1 LEGFFFVAGPSPTLA
16 FLTFMSQDFRTV
28 WASCLRVIRA
38 EVGEQSF
45 RTWFEPIAPVELHG
59 KVLTIQVPSVYFYE
73 FLEEHYV
80 EELKRAI
87 YQELGPEGRL
97 EYSVVVDQGNAQA
110 PPKAMHLPPTRKAAP
125 NNAAPPERPQYGTA
139 PGGVQP
145 PSRPTPAARHL
156 VPGGNTATAAQV
168 AASTL
173 RNPFDAVKTM
183 DRNIVPSQLNT
194 TYTFDNYVE
203 GDCNRLARSA
213 GLAVANK
220 PGTTAFNPLMVY
232 GGVGLG
238 KTHLVQA
245 IGNHIKATNM
255 EKFVLYVS
263 AEKFTNQF
271 IESLQRNAVQDF
283 ANFYL
288 LVDVLILDDV
298 QFLANKGK
306 TQEMF
311 FHIFNHLHQG
321 GRQIVMTSDRPPREL
336 QGLEDR
342 LLSRFKWGLTADVQ
356 SPDFETRIA
365 IIQNKAQQD
374 GMEIA
379 PQVVEYLAHSVPT
392 NVRELEGVLTTL
404 LAQSVLTR
412 RDIDL
417 EMAKGALRHII
428 EEVEA
433 EVNVD
438 FIQKTVADYFA
449 VPVALLKEKTRKKEI
464 VTARQVAMY
473 FTKEH
478 TNHSLKTIGYHFGG
492 RDHATVIHS
501 VQTVSDMIDS
511 DKKFKEQIAELRK
524 KFVQK

>member
-1 LEGFFFVAGPSPTLA
+1 
-16 FLTFMSQDFRTV
+16 MSQDFRIL
-28 WASCLRVIRA
+28 WANCLRVIRT

-45 RTWFEPIAPVELHG
+45 RTWFEPITPVELQG
-59 KVLTIQVPSVYFYE
+59 KVLTIQVPSIYFYE
-73 FLEEHYV
+73 YLEEQYV

-87 YQELGPEGRL
+87 FQELGPEGRL

-110 PPKAMHLPPTRKAAP
+110 PPRAMHLPPARKAAP
-125 NNAAPPERPQYGTA
+125 GTPAAPAENRPAA
-139 PGGVQP
+139 PGRPFGSGPVSQKAP
-145 PSRPTPAARHL
+145 PARPTGAPPARHL

-168 AASTL
+168 QAANIL
-173 RNPFDAVKTM
+173 RNPFDAAKTM
-183 DRNIVPSQLNT
+183 DRNIVLSQLNT
-194 TYTFDNYVE
+194 TYTFENYVE

-245 IGNHIKATNM
+245 IGNHIKATNA

-336 QGLEDR
+336 NGLEDR

-365 IIQNKAQQD
+365 IIQNKAEQD
-374 GMEIA
+374 GMDIS
-379 PQVVEYLAHSVPT
+379 PQVVEYLAHSVPS
-392 NVRELEGVLTTL
+392 NVRELEGVLVSL
-404 LAQSVLTR
+404 VAQSFTYQ

-417 EMAKGALRHII
+417 EMAKQALRHII

-438 FIQKTVADYFA
+438 FIQKTVADYFS
-449 VPVALLKEKTRKKEI
+449 VPVALLKEKTRKKE
-464 VTARQVAMY
+464 VVMARQVAMY
-473 FTKEH
+473 FTKEF
-478 TNHSLKTIGYHFGG
+478 TSHSLKTIGFHFGG

-501 VQTVSDMIDS
+501 VQTVSDLIDS
-511 DKKFKEQIAELRK
+511 DKKFHDQISELRK

>member
-1 LEGFFFVAGPSPTLA
+1 LKAFFAAGRIGRVRS
-16 FLTFMSQDFRTV
+16 FLSMSQDFRTV
-28 WASCLRVIRA
+28 WANCLRVIRA

-45 RTWFEPIAPVELHG
+45 RTWFEPIAPVELQG
-59 KVLTIQVPSVYFYE
+59 RALTIQVPSVYFYE

-110 PPKAMHLPPTRKAAP
+110 PPRAMHLPPARKAAP
-125 NNAAPPERPQYGTA
+125 SGQAPESRPSPNYGTA
-139 PGGVQP
+139 PGGIQP
-145 PSRPTPAARHL
+145 GRAGAPAARHL
-156 VPGGNTATAAQV
+156 VPGSNAAAAAAAT
-168 AASTL
+168 TL
-173 RNPFDAVKTM
+173 RNPFDAAKTM

-245 IGNHIKATNM
+245 IGNHIKATNA

-288 LVDVLILDDV
+288 MVDVLILDDV

-336 QGLEDR
+336 SGLEDR

-438 FIQKTVADYFA
+438 FIQKTVADYFSI
-449 VPVALLKEKTRKKEI
+449 PVSLLKEKTRKKEI

-511 DKKFKEQIAELRK
+511 DKKFKEQITELRK